1 MSPDGVRTVQVPDV
15 LSKQLMQVAKRLGK
29 EWKQVAIGC
38 LDLSSKELD
47 DIQASEEDVI
57 MQRYSR

>member
-1 MSPDGVRTVQVPDV
+1 MQVPDV

>member
-1 MSPDGVRTVQVPDV
+1 MQVPDV
-15 LSKQLMQVAKRLGK
+15 SSKQLMQVAKLQGK